1 MFDFKHLGRIGMK
14 PQFLAI
20 SAGLVSGLL
29 VMASFSGASIAVAYL
44 TLVLPL
50 PMFVAGLGLGTR
62 RALIAIASGLVI
74 TSLVAPTTALAFGLM
89 FGLPVWLIVRL
100 ALMSPIGVIVEAPE
114 HDGPYVAE
122 GKPTNST
129 FQDRIM
135 GRVKDWHIEDGEPP
149 RDLGWFPAGHI
160 TAVITMLA
168 ACYVVMVALMTSSD
182 GGLEQAATAYL
193 TEVAN
198 LVAGAQGQEVLKD
211 AILRA
216 IPFFPGS
223 VAAFWALSVLINAI
237 FAQGLLAKGGRN
249 LRPSPRLREF
259 TLPDWLSWVLVASA
273 LMALLAPGEIEY
285 IGRNLT
291 LVLAVPFFF
300 LGLAVV
306 HMLAGLTPFP
316 SALLSLIYVVMIFS
330 GWFILVIAGL
340 GILEQWVGLMT
351 RMKPTT
357 EEH

>member
-1 MFDFKHLGRIGMK
+1 MN
-14 PQFLAI
+14 PTFLAI
-20 SAGLVSGLL
+20 FAGLASGFL
-29 VMASFSGASIAVAYL
+29 VLASFSGSSIAVAYL

-50 PMFVAGLGLGTR
+50 PMFMAGLGLGTR
-62 RALIAIASGLVI
+62 KALIAVASGLVV
-74 TSLVAPTTALAFGLM
+74 TVAVAPETGMAFGLM
-89 FGLPVWLIVRL
+89 FGLPVWLIVRFTL
-100 ALMSPIGVIVEAPE
+100 TSPNGVIVEAPE
-114 HDGPYVAE
+114 HSGPYKQE
-122 GKPTNST
+122 GPDTTST

-135 GRVKDWHIEDGEPP
+135 GRVQDWGNEAGKPP

-160 TAVITMLA
+160 AALITALA
-168 ACYVVMVALMTSSD
+168 GVYIVAVAVMTSSH

-198 LVAGAQGQEVLKD
+198 MIAGAQGQEVLKE

-223 VAAFWALSVLINAI
+223 VAAFWALSILCNSIM
-237 FAQGLLAKGGRN
+237 AQALLAKGGRN
-249 LRPSPRLREF
+249 IRPSPRLREL
-259 TLPDWLSWVLVASA
+259 TLPDWLSWALVGSA
-273 LMALLAPGEIEY
+273 LMALLATGEMEY

-306 HMLAGLTPFP
+306 HKLAGMTPFP
-316 SALLSLIYVVMIFS
+316 SALLSLMYVVMIFS

-340 GILEQWVGLMT
+340 GILDQWIGLQS
-351 RMKPTT
+351 RMDEPSKDL
-357 EEH
+357 

>member
-1 MFDFKHLGRIGMK
+1 VFDFKHLGRIGMK
-14 PQFLAI
+14 PTFLAI

-29 VMASFSGASIAVAYL
+29 VVASFSGASIAVAYL

-50 PMFVAGLGLGTR
+50 PMFIAGLGLGTR
-62 RALIAIASGLVI
+62 RALIAVASGLVI
-74 TSLVAPTTALAFGLM
+74 TAMVAPATGLAFGLM
-89 FGLPVWLIVRL
+89 FALPVWVIVRL
-100 ALMSPIGVIVEAPE
+100 ALTSPAGVINEAPE
-114 HDGPYVAE
+114 HIGPYVSE
-122 GKPTNST
+122 GKPTSST
-129 FQDRIM
+129 FQDRIL
-135 GRVKDWHIEDGEPP
+135 GRIKDWDVESDEPP

-160 TAVITMLA
+160 TAVISVLA
-168 ACYVVMVALMTSSD
+168 TFYVVVIALITSGD
-182 GGLEQAATAYL
+182 GGLQQAATVYL

-223 VAAFWALSVLINAI
+223 VAAFWALSVLTNAI
-237 FAQGLLAKGGRN
+237 LAQGLLAKGGRN

-259 TLPDWLSWVLVASA
+259 RLPDWLSWVLIASA
-273 LMALLAPGEIEY
+273 LIALIGSGEIEY

-291 LVLAVPFFF
+291 LVLVVPFFF

-306 HMLAGLTPFP
+306 HTLAGLSPFP
-316 SALLSLIYVVMIFS
+316 SALLSLIYIVMIFS

-340 GILEQWVGLMT
+340 GILEQWVGLMA
-351 RMKPTT
+351 RMKPHN
-357 EEH
+357 E